1 MAYGL
6 TNEQLAQAGMSVR
19 RSPDGGIDPQE
30 VARVV
35 GEQNEQRRQ
44 DELDAF
50 DEQMARA
57 DQFDERVK
65 SEMRTRAMNAISEG
79 GKGALGFGVVLEK
92 HADPKKR
99 EARKAQRAA
108 RKADRLSKRA
118 DRIGERAASLAE
130 RGKLTEARAAR
141 LGARQSRLLERA
153 GMSAYQSPG
162 DLYSSPFSR
171 DAENLEFEQSLA
183 RSSGLIGSEKPDAA
197 GFKSQLSA
205 GRSIKDAQGRTV
217 GSSMAQYSETV
228 AGQKEDR
235 KFANQ
240 LRRRDPQ
247 AYAKLVAQYPYLAG
261 K

>member
-6 TNEQLAQAGMSVR
+6 TNEELAQAGMSVR
-19 RSPDGGIDPQE
+19 RSSDGRIDPKE
-30 VARVV
+30 IARVV
-35 GEQNEQRRQ
+35 GEQSQQRRQ
-44 DELDAF
+44 EELDAF
-50 DEQMARA
+50 EEQMIRA
-57 DQFDERVK
+57 DQFDEKVK
-65 SEMRTRAMNAISEG
+65 SEMRTRAMNAMSQG
-79 GKGALGFGVVLEK
+79 AKGAIGFGVVLEK

-130 RGKLTEARAAR
+130 EGKLTEARAAR
-141 LGARQSRLLERA
+141 LGARQSRILERA
-153 GMSAYQSPG
+153 GMTAYQSPG
-162 DLYSSPFSR
+162 DLYSSPSSR
-171 DAENLEFEQSLA
+171 EAENLQLEQSLA
-183 RSSGLIGSEKPDAA
+183 RSSGLVGSENPDAA

-228 AGQKEDR
+228 AGQQEDR